1 MTKHD
6 CELDEVTLRGRFD
19 CGKARAH
26 YVFMDLSS
34 ESEWKQYKEVVA
46 SANVVCYKVVVE
58 LRLRAHRSVKNADGD
73 ESAHIRAEN
82 LSRECNP
89 SQVLDE
95 APTVNNHNQQPDDS
109 SLFDSFRL
117 VVDFDPEVFEQEEE
131 VDDDDISLG
140 SEGEEDDS
148 DGHEEDVEIN
158 EGPGN
163 EDVGGHFDET
173 EEYGS
178 PIAEAGQPTVHRH
191 EDNRLP
197 YTARENALMKE
208 VDVEIS
214 VVPNDK
220 DISMVRQRS
229 KLAYRAKRLARQAT
243 LPRRPLGEPCVHRA
257 ADHSC
262 RAYLAGA
269 AGVLC
274 RPVRPIYSVI
284 HWGDVLQ
291 TVTGAAT
298 TTAAPSPLARQRCS
312 AAPSSSARQS

>member
-19 CGKARAH
+19 CGKARPH
-26 YVFMDLSS
+26 YVLMDLSS

-46 SANVVCYKVVVE
+46 GANVVCYEVVVE
-58 LRLRAHRSVKNADGD
+58 LRLRARRSVENADGD
-73 ESAHIRAEN
+73 KSGHVRAEN

-95 APTVNNHNQQPDDS
+95 TPTGNNHNQQPDDS

-117 VVDFDPEVFEQEEE
+117 VDDFDPEVFEQEEE

-140 SEGEEDDS
+140 SEGEEYDS

-158 EGPGN
+158 AGPGN

-178 PIAEAGQPTVHRH
+178 PIAEAGQPTVHRY

-197 YTARENALMKE
+197 YTAREIALMKE
-208 VDVEIS
+208 VDVEIPA
-214 VVPNDK
+214 VPNDK
-220 DISMVRQRS
+220 DISMCYKAVCNFQLPTWEAMQDVANPTVKKGMKFSSLEELKFFLTDYAVRVF
-229 KLAYRAKRLARQAT
+229 
-243 LPRRPLGEPCVHRA
+243 RPFTVVH
-257 ADHSC
+257 S
-262 RAYLAGA
+262 
-269 AGVLC
+269 
-274 RPVRPIYSVI
+274 IEI
-284 HWGDVLQ
+284 
-291 TVTGAAT
+291 
-298 TTAAPSPLARQRCS
+298 
-312 AAPSSSARQS
+312 

>member
-6 CELDEVTLRGRFD
+6 CEFDEVTLRGRFD

-26 YVFMDLSS
+26 YVFMDLLS
-34 ESEWKQYKEVVA
+34 EFEWKQYKEVIA
-46 SANVVCYKVVVE
+46 GANVVCYEVVVE
-58 LRLRAHRSVKNADGD
+58 LRLRARRSVENADGD
-73 ESAHIRAEN
+73 ESAHVRAEN

-95 APTVNNHNQQPDDS
+95 VSTVNNHNQQPDDS
-109 SLFDSFRL
+109 SLFDSFCL
-117 VVDFDPEVFEQEEE
+117 VDDFDPEVFDQEEE

-163 EDVGGHFDET
+163 DDVGGHFDEP

-197 YTARENALMKE
+197 YTAREIALMKE
-208 VDVEIS
+208 VDVEIP

-220 DISMVRQRS
+220 DISMCHKAVCNFQLPTWEAMQDVANPTIKKGMKFS
-229 KLAYRAKRLARQAT
+229 SLEELKFFLADYAVQVF
-243 LPRRPLGEPCVHRA
+243 RPFTMVHSDRNLRY
-257 ADHSC
+257 D
-262 RAYLAGA
+262 
-269 AGVLC
+269 
-274 RPVRPIYSVI
+274 VI
-284 HWGDVLQ
+284 CKQGCMW
-291 TVTGAAT
+291 
-298 TTAAPSPLARQRCS
+298 
-312 AAPSSSARQS
+312 